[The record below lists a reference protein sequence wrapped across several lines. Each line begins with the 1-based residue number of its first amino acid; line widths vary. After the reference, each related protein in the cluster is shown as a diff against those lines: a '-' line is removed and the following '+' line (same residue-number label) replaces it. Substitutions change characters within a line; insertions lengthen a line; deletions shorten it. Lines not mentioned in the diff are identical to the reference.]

1 LLLLITRR
9 ICFQS
14 HLCIMDINKYN
25 FYPQIIDI
33 LTAISRAHF
42 VAVDLELSGVPSKDS
57 LSTKVGKQ
65 TLQQRY
71 LETKEA
77 AERYQILQIGL
88 TCVEQD
94 VESNKYILRPYNFDL
109 CPIIN
114 ERLDVERIFSVQ
126 SGAAEFLLRNGFDM
140 NKPFCDGVPYL
151 TKSEAKTARE
161 KHAKR
166 QDKTAL
172 ADIVVRPTEIESI
185 AFLQRVRE
193 EIDAWKTSRKRD
205 TPEYLNINSV
215 AADVAARMFEKDEL
229 PEELSRFEKRLV
241 HQLVRA
247 EYPDLV
253 TISKRGFIQIV
264 RFNKARED
272 KISAERQREL
282 EERIARQKGFHWL
295 MEALQGNNFTGKSR
309 TIDLREIAKDP
320 ETGEPIV
327 ADFEYYKSRIDRAQ
341 SLLRNNPRIIVGHN
355 CFLDLIYIY
364 NTFIGALPDTVEEF
378 QQKLHAAWP
387 VIVDTKYMSTHNCGD
402 ISPVSSLEQI
412 AHQLSQEKKPAVE
425 TFETHDKYRDVE
437 AFHEA
442 GYDSYLTAQV
452 AVRLSSKL
460 RREGKFSDDIPGED
474 KRSVAERMAALKLAS
489 EAAAAAA
496 VETGFT
502 PSDPSAD
509 WKTHGDASLDPRN
522 ADDAIPYES
531 FVNGGGPSRYIA
543 PNETLS
549 NGDGMPRFGTEF
561 WKIYGNKLRVFGTAE
576 GLCDLDP
583 TAEPGQ
589 DVASNLTPKTKPE
602 KPDAHTAVVEES
614 EPEAEAEEGGV
625 AV

>member
-1 LLLLITRR
+1 
-9 ICFQS
+9 
-14 HLCIMDINKYN
+14 MDINKYN
-25 FYPQIIDI
+25 FYPQILDI

-57 LSTKVGKQ
+57 LSSKAGKQ
-65 TLQQRY
+65 TLQERY

-94 VESNKYILRPYNFDL
+94 VENNKYILRPYNFDL
-109 CPIIN
+109 CPIIS

-140 NKPFCDGVPYL
+140 NKPFRDGVPYL
-151 TKSEAKTARE
+151 TKDEAKLARD
-161 KHAKR
+161 KHTKR
-166 QDKTAL
+166 QDRTAL
-172 ADIVVRPTEIESI
+172 ADIVIKPTEIESI
-185 AFLQRVRE
+185 AFLQRVRD
-193 EIDAWKTSRKRD
+193 EINAWKSSRKRD

-215 AADVAARMFEKDEL
+215 AADVASQMFEKDEP

-253 TISKRGFIQIV
+253 TVSKRGFIQII

-272 KISAERQREL
+272 KITAERQREL
-282 EERIARQKGFHWL
+282 EERIARQKGFRWL
-295 MEALQGNNFTGKSR
+295 IDALQGNNIAGKSKN
-309 TIDLREIAKDP
+309 IDLREIAKDP
-320 ETGEPIV
+320 ETGEPTV
-327 ADFEYYKSRIDRAQ
+327 ADYDYYKSRIDRAQ

-364 NTFIGALPDTVEEF
+364 NTFIGALPDTVEQF

-412 AHQLSQEKKPAVE
+412 AHQLSHEKKPTVD
-425 TFETHDKYRDVE
+425 TFAKHDKYRDIE

-460 RREGKFSDDIPGED
+460 RREGTFTDTVPGEEKK
-474 KRSVAERMAALKLAS
+474 KRSVTDRMAALKLAS
-489 EAAAAAA
+489 EAAA
-496 VETGFT
+496 ETGFT

-509 WKTHGDASLDPRN
+509 WKTHGDASVVTRN
-522 ADDAIPYES
+522 PYEAIPYES
-531 FVNGGGPSRYIA
+531 LSNGGPSRYIA

-549 NGDGMPRFGTEF
+549 SGEGMPRFGTEF
-561 WKIYGNKLRVFGTAE
+561 WKIYGNKLRVFGTSE
-576 GLCDLDP
+576 GFCDLSL
-583 TAEPGQ
+583 AAKEEQRAGQ
-589 DVASNLTPKTKPE
+589 DAASSAKPSSSLNTQ
-602 KPDAHTAVVEES
+602 DADTDTVEE
-614 EPEAEAEEGGV
+614 PEAEEGGV

>member
-1 LLLLITRR
+1 
-9 ICFQS
+9 
-14 HLCIMDINKYN
+14 MDINKYN

-57 LSTKVGKQ
+57 LSTKAGKQ
-65 TLQQRY
+65 TLQERY

-94 VESNKYILRPYNFDL
+94 VDGDKYILRPYNFDL
-109 CPIIN
+109 SPVIN
-114 ERLDVERIFSVQ
+114 ERLDVERIFSFQ

-140 NKPFCDGVPYL
+140 NKPFADGVPYL
-151 TKSEAKTARE
+151 TKSEAKVARE
-161 KHAKR
+161 KHTKR

-172 ADIVVRPTEIESI
+172 ADIVIKPTETESI

-193 EIDAWKTSRKRD
+193 EIDAWKSSRRRD

-215 AADVAARMFEKDEL
+215 AADVAAQMFKEDEI

-272 KISAERQREL
+272 KISAERQRDL
-282 EERIARQKGFHWL
+282 EERIGRQTGFRWL
-295 MEALQGNNFTGKSR
+295 IEALQGNNTTG
-309 TIDLREIAKDP
+309 IDLREIAKDP

-327 ADFEYYKSRIDRAQ
+327 ADYDYYKSRIDRAQ
-341 SLLRNNPRIIVGHN
+341 SLLRHNPRIIVGHN

-378 QQKLHAAWP
+378 QQKLHSAWP

-412 AHQLSQEKKPAVE
+412 VHQLSQEQKPTVE
-425 TFETHDKYRDVE
+425 TLETHDKYRDVK

-460 RREGKFSDDIPGED
+460 RREGTFSDLIPGEETSISD
-474 KRSVAERMAALKLAS
+474 RIAAMNLSS
-489 EAAAAAA
+489 ED
-496 VETGFT
+496 TKTSQSGFT

-509 WKTHGDASLDPRN
+509 WKKSGDASLGPRN
-522 ADDAIPYES
+522 PYDAIPYES
-531 FVNGGGPSRYIA
+531 FAANGNSSGYIA
-543 PNETLS
+543 PNETLPS
-549 NGDGMPRFGTEF
+549 GDGMPRFGTEF
-561 WKIYGNKLRVFGTAE
+561 WRIYGNKLRVFGTSE
-576 GLCDLDP
+576 GLFDLDP
-583 TAEPGQ
+583 PGVTNATKEAEVEGENQEDATTQNDNAKQ
-589 DVASNLTPKTKPE
+589 DL
-602 KPDAHTAVVEES
+602 DVVD
-614 EPEAEAEEGGV
+614 EPEAEDGGV

>member
-1 LLLLITRR
+1 
-9 ICFQS
+9 
-14 HLCIMDINKYN
+14 MDINKYN
-25 FYPQIIDI
+25 FYPQILDI

-57 LSTKVGKQ
+57 LSTKAGKQ

-94 VESNKYILRPYNFDL
+94 VEGNKYILRPYNFDL

-140 NKPFCDGVPYL
+140 NKPFSDGVPYL
-151 TKSEAKTARE
+151 TKDEAQVARE

-172 ADIVVRPTEIESI
+172 ADIVIKPTEIESI

-193 EIDAWKTSRKRD
+193 EIDAWKASRKRD

-215 AADVAARMFEKDEL
+215 AADVASQMFEKDEL

-282 EERIARQKGFHWL
+282 EERIARQKGFRWL
-295 MEALQGNNFTGKSR
+295 IDALQGNNITGK
-309 TIDLREIAKDP
+309 TKNIDLREIAKDP
-320 ETGEPIV
+320 ETGEPTV
-327 ADFEYYKSRIDRAQ
+327 ADYDYYKSRIDRAQ
-341 SLLRNNPRIIVGHN
+341 SLLRNNPRVIIGHN

-364 NTFIGALPDTVEEF
+364 NTFIGTLPDTVEEF

-412 AHQLSQEKKPAVE
+412 AHQLSQVQKPTVD

-460 RREGKFSDDIPGED
+460 RREGTFSDTVSGEE
-474 KRSVAERMAALKLAS
+474 KRSMTDRMAAMKLAS
-489 EAAAAAA
+489 EASAQ
-496 VETGFT
+496 TGFT

-509 WKTHGDASLDPRN
+509 WKTHGDASLGPHDPY
-522 ADDAIPYES
+522 DAIPYDS
-531 FVNGGGPSRYIA
+531 LSSNGSSRYIA
-543 PNETLS
+543 PNETLP
-549 NGDGMPRFGTEF
+549 NGEGMPRFGTEF
-561 WKIYGNKLRVFGTAE
+561 WKIYGNRLRVFGTAE
-576 GLCDLDP
+576 GLCNLESDAKDEQRQEQDSVPLVK
-583 TAEPGQ
+583 PGHGEDKQ
-589 DVASNLTPKTKPE
+589 DAID
-602 KPDAHTAVVEES
+602 DAVEEL
-614 EPEAEAEEGGV
+614 EAEEGGV